1 MPFVFSCTMEGTT
14 RFKPQNQNQFYSSK
28 YHPFAEVLVESA
40 IKGKDA
46 VELTIMGTKDLKP
59 NIIFKKF
66 IHESPMS
73 HHFTNARIIDKKGCS
88 LKSLILMN

>member
-1 MPFVFSCTMEGTT
+1 
-14 RFKPQNQNQFYSSK
+14 
-28 YHPFAEVLVESA
+28 
-40 IKGKDA
+40 
-46 VELTIMGTKDLKP
+46 MGTKDLKP